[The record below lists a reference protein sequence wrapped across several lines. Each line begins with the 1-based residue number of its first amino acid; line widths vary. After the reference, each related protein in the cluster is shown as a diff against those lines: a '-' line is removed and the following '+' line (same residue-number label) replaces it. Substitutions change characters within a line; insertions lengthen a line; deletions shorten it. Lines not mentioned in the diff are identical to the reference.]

1 MTKIKLVDF
10 NGSLMQYIRNLKGQ
24 SWSVIKIITQV
35 TDLKKKKKLCI
46 PITVP
51 MARLSLRLTFIGNCY
66 DLMVVV

>member
-10 NGSLMQYIRNLKGQ
+10 NGSLTQYIRNLKGQ

-51 MARLSLRLTFIGNCY
+51 MARLNLRLTFIGNCY